1 MRCRQARVF
10 RTTQSA
16 YTHQRNT
23 IPDDEDYQYFI
34 FVVITIV
41 HSFNFILTREIEN
54 KMSHVVTV
62 LMFTVSSVDR
72 YIERFIG
79 RDSVDSRSIVG

>member
-1 MRCRQARVF
+1 MILEPHKVHIRISGTPFLMMRII
-10 RTTQSA
+10 
-16 YTHQRNT
+16 NT
-23 IPDDEDYQYFI
+23 FNIMII

-79 RDSVDSRSIVG
+79 RHSVDSPSIIG